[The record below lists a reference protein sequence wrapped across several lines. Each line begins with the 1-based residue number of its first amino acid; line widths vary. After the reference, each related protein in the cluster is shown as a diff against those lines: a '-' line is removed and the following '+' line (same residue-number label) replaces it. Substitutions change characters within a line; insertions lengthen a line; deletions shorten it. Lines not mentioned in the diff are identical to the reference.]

1 MKRPNKKDYDLNDH
15 FNCVKYAIELGKY
28 IDKLEQFEIKTELKL
43 TTIEIK
49 PHKFEVYPWD
59 AELKLEHDSA
69 SKYCKGL
76 GDGWRL
82 PERNEQL
89 EMYKH
94 KQELGLEDAYY
105 WSSTAGNSNLA
116 WYCGFG
122 YGYSYFN
129 YLNGTC
135 RVRAVRTIK

>member
-1 MKRPNKKDYDLNDH
+1 MKRPNKKDYDFNDH

-28 IDKLEQFEIKTELKL
+28 IDKLEQREIKMELKS

-82 PERNEQL
+82 PKLNEQL

-94 KQELGLEDAYY
+94 KEELGLKACY
-105 WSSTAGNSNLA
+105 WSSTENNGSYA
-116 WYCGFG
+116 WAYNFFN
-122 YGYSYFN
+122 GYSYASSKN
-129 YLNGTC
+129 KSYW
-135 RVRAVRTIK
+135 VRAVRTIK